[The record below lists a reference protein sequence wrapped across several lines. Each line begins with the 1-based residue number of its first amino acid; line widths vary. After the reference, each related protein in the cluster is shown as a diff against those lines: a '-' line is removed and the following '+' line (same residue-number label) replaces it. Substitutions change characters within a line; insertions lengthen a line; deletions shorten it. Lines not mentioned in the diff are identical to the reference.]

1 MSIELIPATSMEV
14 GEAGIIQTISGGKAL
29 ASKLA
34 GMGIVSNTKLKV
46 LRKSGGLTIVQV
58 ADTRVALGSGEAA
71 KILVHIIS
79 SSKDEAEKLKAG
91 KKILVALA
99 GQPNV
104 GKSTVF
110 NILTGLSQHVG
121 NWPGKTVEKKE
132 GSHVSDDVEMQI
144 VDLPGTY
151 SLTAFSEEERVA
163 RDFIISANPD
173 VIVLHVNAAT
183 LERSLYLLAELL
195 LLGPPIVIALN
206 MIDIAE
212 SQGIHIDAK
221 KLQHSL
227 GVPVVETVANKN
239 RGIKELVSTI
249 VAFAKGGVQYK
260 PRIPEVSSDHRDIF
274 DHLVELIKDHVQPP
288 LPIQWIATKIM
299 EGDPEIL
306 KMIEKLVPAYL
317 WAEVQSLLIKH
328 EDAHHAV
335 VGGRYDWIEDV
346 TRAAVARFKMGQLV
360 MTDRIDHVLTRPVFG
375 IPILLAVFAGV
386 YTLTYTLGIPLQKL
400 IEALTGSIA
409 RWIEGVIVTP
419 SPWIRGILVDGI
431 IGGVGSVLTL
441 LPVLLIFFAFMA
453 FLEDVGYMARAA
465 FVMDRFMHLIGL
477 HGKSFLPMC
486 LGFGCNVPS
495 VMGARIVDSK
505 KERLLT
511 IFLIPFIPCT
521 ARLAVLTFVTAAL
534 FPGKAAIISSSLLA
548 VNLLVLGAIGMVVN
562 KFILKDEPMPFIME
576 LPLYH
581 KPDLRTMGRVVWTR
595 TVVFLKNAGT
605 IILAVSLLIWLLSY
619 LPDGNVENSIL
630 AWLGRF
636 LEPVGNPIG
645 LDWKMMTALI
655 TSILAKENA
664 IATLGVLY
672 GVGEQGLLQVLPT
685 VVSSASALAF
695 LVVLMLFIPCAA
707 TTAVM
712 KREMGSWKWFLSS
725 LMMMLTISYLGGIIA
740 YRFALWMGL

>member
-1 MSIELIPATSMEV
+1 MSKELRPVTSMEV
-14 GEAGIIQTISGGKAL
+14 GEAGIIQSISGGKVL
-29 ASKLA
+29 ASRLA
-34 GMGIVSNTKLKV
+34 GMGIVYNTKLKV
-46 LRKSGGLTIVQV
+46 LRKSGGLMIVQV

-71 KILVHIIS
+71 KILVHKIS
-79 SSKDEAEKLKAG
+79 SSNDEAERLKAG
-91 KKILVALA
+91 KKLLVALA

-132 GSHVSDDVEMQI
+132 GAHVADDIEMQI
-144 VDLPGTY
+144 IDLPGTY

-163 RDFIISANPD
+163 RDFIISVCPD
-173 VIVLHVNAAT
+173 IIVLLVSAAT

-195 LLGPPIVIALN
+195 LLGPPIVLALN

-212 SQGIHIDAK
+212 NQGIHIDAK

-227 GVPVVETVANKN
+227 GVPVVQMVANKN
-239 RGIKELVSTI
+239 KGIKELVSTI
-249 VAFAKGGVQYK
+249 VAFARGEVQYK

-306 KMIEKLVPAYL
+306 KMIEKLVPADL
-317 WAEVQSLLIKH
+317 WVKVQHLLIKH

-346 TRAAVARFKMGQLV
+346 TRAALARFRMGQVV
-360 MTDRIDHVLTRPVFG
+360 MTDRIDHVLTRPAFG

-386 YTLTYTLGIPLQKL
+386 YILTYTLGIPLQKL
-400 IEALTGSIA
+400 IEAMTGSFA
-409 RWIEGVIVTP
+409 RWIEEVIVTL
-419 SPWIRGILVDGI
+419 SPWIRGILVNGI

-453 FLEDVGYMARAA
+453 FLENVGYMARAA
-465 FVMDRFMHLIGL
+465 FVMDRFMHIVGL

-495 VMGARIVDSK
+495 VMGARIVESK
-505 KERLLT
+505 RERLLT

-521 ARLAVLTFVTAAL
+521 SRLAVLTFVTAAL
-534 FPGKAAIISSSLLA
+534 FPGKAAIISWSLLA
-548 VNLLVLGAIGMVVN
+548 VNLAVLGVIGMLVN
-562 KFILKDEPMPFIME
+562 KFVLKDEPMPFIME

-581 KPDLRTMGRVVWTR
+581 KPDFRTMGRVVWTR
-595 TVVFLKNAGT
+595 TIVFLKNAGT
-605 IILAVSLLIWLLSY
+605 IILAVSMMVWLLSY
-619 LPDGNVENSIL
+619 LPYGEVGTSML
-630 AWLGRF
+630 AWFGRF

-672 GVGEQGLLQVLPT
+672 GVGEQGLLQVLPN
-685 VVSSASALAF
+685 VVSNASALAF
-695 LVVLMLFIPCAA
+695 LVMLMLFIPCVA
-707 TTAVM
+707 TATVM
-712 KREMGSWKWFLSS
+712 KREMESWKWFLSS
-725 LMMMLTISYLGGIIA
+725 QLLMLVISYSGGIIA
-740 YRFALWMGL
+740 YRLALWMGL

>member
-1 MSIELIPATSMEV
+1 MSAEIKPVTSMEV
-14 GEAGIIQTISGGKAL
+14 GEAGIIQSISGGKVL
-29 ASKLA
+29 ASRLA
-34 GMGIVSNTKLKV
+34 GMGIVYNTKLKV
-46 LRKSGGLTIVQV
+46 LRKSGGLMIVQV

-71 KILVHIIS
+71 KILVHKIS
-79 SSKDEAEKLKAG
+79 SSNDEAERLKAG
-91 KKILVALA
+91 KKLLVALA

-132 GSHVSDDVEMQI
+132 GAHVADDIEMQI
-144 VDLPGTY
+144 IDLPGTY

-163 RDFIISANPD
+163 RDFIISVCPD
-173 VIVLHVNAAT
+173 IIVLLVSAAT

-195 LLGPPIVIALN
+195 LLGPPIVLALN

-212 SQGIHIDAK
+212 NQGIHIDAK

-227 GVPVVETVANKN
+227 GVPVVQMVANKN
-239 RGIKELVSTI
+239 KGIKELVSTI
-249 VAFAKGGVQYK
+249 VAFARGEVQYK

-306 KMIEKLVPAYL
+306 KMIEKLVPADL
-317 WAEVQSLLIKH
+317 WVKVQHLLIKH

-346 TRAAVARFKMGQLV
+346 TRAALARFRMGQVV
-360 MTDRIDHVLTRPVFG
+360 MTDRIDHVLTRPAFG

-386 YTLTYTLGIPLQKL
+386 YILTYTLGIPLQKL
-400 IEALTGSIA
+400 IEAMTGSFA
-409 RWIEGVIVTP
+409 RWIEGVIVTL
-419 SPWIRGILVDGI
+419 SPWIRGILVNGI

-453 FLEDVGYMARAA
+453 FLENVGYMARAA
-465 FVMDRFMHLIGL
+465 FVMDRFMHIVGL

-495 VMGARIVDSK
+495 VMGARIVESK
-505 KERLLT
+505 RERLLT

-521 ARLAVLTFVTAAL
+521 SRLAVLTFVTAAL
-534 FPGKAAIISSSLLA
+534 FPGKAAIISWSLLA
-548 VNLLVLGAIGMVVN
+548 VNLAVLGVIGMLVN
-562 KFILKDEPMPFIME
+562 KFVLKDEPMPFIME

-581 KPDLRTMGRVVWTR
+581 KPDFRTMGRVVWTR
-595 TVVFLKNAGT
+595 TIVFLKNAGT
-605 IILAVSLLIWLLSY
+605 IILAVSMMVWLLSY
-619 LPDGNVENSIL
+619 LPYGEVGTSML
-630 AWLGRF
+630 AWFGRF

-672 GVGEQGLLQVLPT
+672 GVGEQGLLQVLPN
-685 VVSSASALAF
+685 VVSNASALAF
-695 LVVLMLFIPCAA
+695 LVMLMLFIPCVA
-707 TTAVM
+707 TATVM
-712 KREMGSWKWFLSS
+712 KREMESWKWFLSS
-725 LMMMLTISYLGGIIA
+725 QLLMLVISYSGGIIA
-740 YRFALWMGL
+740 YRLALWMGL